1 MPGGKLGPT
10 INLLR
15 VHCDGTPTA
24 AFSRLSAD
32 SYPQQ
37 PDDCLAR
44 AGQWEALV
52 EMQFAYVTAV
62 EKTAEFTG
70 KAGPSLALQEMLN
83 AKLKQIID
91 NEGVLKGLLQQRMEQ
106 LKTLIDQSTRQNAVN
121 NAYGQFDDRSLLLG
135 ELQSDNVV
143 AIKSK
148 SEELQ

>member
-1 MPGGKLGPT
+1 MERQQQ
-10 INLLR
+10 LL
-15 VHCDGTPTA
+15 A
-24 AFSRLSAD
+24 AFQQIHTLSSQMIA
-32 SYPQQ
+32 
-37 PDDCLAR
+37 LAR

-121 NAYGQFDDRSLLLG
+121 TAYGQFDDRSLLLG

>member
-1 MPGGKLGPT
+1 MERQQQ
-10 INLLR
+10 LL
-15 VHCDGTPTA
+15 A
-24 AFSRLSAD
+24 AYQQIHTLSSQMIA
-32 SYPQQ
+32 
-37 PDDCLAR
+37 LAR

-70 KAGPSLALQEMLN
+70 KAGPSLAQQEMLN

-121 NAYGQFDDRSLLLG
+121 TAYGQFDDRSLLLG

>member
-1 MPGGKLGPT
+1 MERQQQ
-10 INLLR
+10 LL
-15 VHCDGTPTA
+15 A
-24 AFSRLSAD
+24 AYQQIHTLSSQMIA
-32 SYPQQ
+32 
-37 PDDCLAR
+37 LAR

-83 AKLKQIID
+83 AKMKQIID

-121 NAYGQFDDRSLLLG
+121 TAYGQFDDRSLLLG

>member
-1 MPGGKLGPT
+1 MERQQQ
-10 INLLR
+10 LL
-15 VHCDGTPTA
+15 A
-24 AFSRLSAD
+24 AYQQIHTLSSQMIA
-32 SYPQQ
+32 
-37 PDDCLAR
+37 LAR

-121 NAYGQFDDRSLLLG
+121 TAYGQFDDRSLLPG

>member
-1 MPGGKLGPT
+1 MERQQQ
-10 INLLR
+10 LL
-15 VHCDGTPTA
+15 A
-24 AFSRLSAD
+24 AYQQIHTLSSQMIA
-32 SYPQQ
+32 
-37 PDDCLAR
+37 LAR

-70 KAGPSLALQEMLN
+70 KAGPSLVLQEMLN

>member
-1 MPGGKLGPT
+1 MMERQQQ
-10 INLLR
+10 LL
-15 VHCDGTPTA
+15 A
-24 AFSRLSAD
+24 AYQQIHTLSSQMIA
-32 SYPQQ
+32 
-37 PDDCLAR
+37 LAR

-121 NAYGQFDDRSLLLG
+121 TAYGQFDDRSLLLG

>member
-1 MPGGKLGPT
+1 MERQQQ
-10 INLLR
+10 LL
-15 VHCDGTPTA
+15 A
-24 AFSRLSAD
+24 AYQQIHTLSSQMIA
-32 SYPQQ
+32 
-37 PDDCLAR
+37 LAR

-52 EMQFAYVTAV
+52 EMHFAYVTAV
-62 EKTAEFTG
+62 EKTAEFNG

-83 AKLKQIID
+83 AKLQQIID

-121 NAYGQFDDRSLLLG
+121 TAYGQFDDRSLLLG

>member
-1 MPGGKLGPT
+1 MERQQQ
-10 INLLR
+10 LL
-15 VHCDGTPTA
+15 A
-24 AFSRLSAD
+24 AYQQIHTLSSQMIA
-32 SYPQQ
+32 
-37 PDDCLAR
+37 LAR

-106 LKTLIDQSTRQNAVN
+106 LKRLIDQSTRQNAVN
-121 NAYGQFDDRSLLLG
+121 TAYGQFDDRSLLLG

>member
-1 MPGGKLGPT
+1 MERQQQ
-10 INLLR
+10 LL
-15 VHCDGTPTA
+15 A
-24 AFSRLSAD
+24 AYQQIHTLSSQMIA
-32 SYPQQ
+32 
-37 PDDCLAR
+37 LAR

-62 EKTAEFTG
+62 EKIAEFTG

>member
-1 MPGGKLGPT
+1 MERQQQ
-10 INLLR
+10 LL
-15 VHCDGTPTA
+15 A
-24 AFSRLSAD
+24 AYQQIHTLS
-32 SYPQQ
+32 SQMIS
-37 PDDCLAR
+37 LAR

-121 NAYGQFDDRSLLLG
+121 TAYGQFDDRSLLLG

>member
-1 MPGGKLGPT
+1 MERQQQ
-10 INLLR
+10 LL
-15 VHCDGTPTA
+15 A
-24 AFSRLSAD
+24 AYQQIHTLSSQMIA
-32 SYPQQ
+32 
-37 PDDCLAR
+37 LAR

-83 AKLKQIID
+83 VKLQQIID

>member
-1 MPGGKLGPT
+1 MERQQQ
-10 INLLR
+10 LL
-15 VHCDGTPTA
+15 A
-24 AFSRLSAD
+24 AYQQIHTLSSQMIA
-32 SYPQQ
+32 
-37 PDDCLAR
+37 LAR

-121 NAYGQFDDRSLLLG
+121 TAYGQFDDRSLLLG

-143 AIKSK
+143 AIKNK

>member
-1 MPGGKLGPT
+1 MERQQQ
-10 INLLR
+10 LL
-15 VHCDGTPTA
+15 A
-24 AFSRLSAD
+24 AYQQIHTLSSQMIA
-32 SYPQQ
+32 
-37 PDDCLAR
+37 LAR

-91 NEGVLKGLLQQRMEQ
+91 NEGVLKRLLQQRMEQ

-121 NAYGQFDDRSLLLG
+121 TAYGQFDDRSLLLG

>member
-1 MPGGKLGPT
+1 MERQQQ
-10 INLLR
+10 LL
-15 VHCDGTPTA
+15 A
-24 AFSRLSAD
+24 AYQQIHTLSSQMIA
-32 SYPQQ
+32 
-37 PDDCLAR
+37 LAR

-91 NEGVLKGLLQQRMEQ
+91 NEGGLKGLLQQRMEQ

-121 NAYGQFDDRSLLLG
+121 TAYGQFDDRSLLLG

>member
-1 MPGGKLGPT
+1 MERQQQ
-10 INLLR
+10 LL
-15 VHCDGTPTA
+15 A
-24 AFSRLSAD
+24 AYQQIHTLSSQMIA
-32 SYPQQ
+32 
-37 PDDCLAR
+37 LAR

-143 AIKSK
+143 AIKNK

>member
-1 MPGGKLGPT
+1 MERQQQ
-10 INLLR
+10 LL
-15 VHCDGTPTA
+15 A
-24 AFSRLSAD
+24 AYQQIHTLSSQMIA
-32 SYPQQ
+32 
-37 PDDCLAR
+37 LAR

-70 KAGPSLALQEMLN
+70 KAGPSLALQDMLN

-121 NAYGQFDDRSLLLG
+121 TAYGQFDDRSLLLG

>member
-1 MPGGKLGPT
+1 MERQQQ
-10 INLLR
+10 LL
-15 VHCDGTPTA
+15 A
-24 AFSRLSAD
+24 AYHQIHTLSSQMIA
-32 SYPQQ
+32 
-37 PDDCLAR
+37 LAR

>member
-1 MPGGKLGPT
+1 MERQQQ
-10 INLLR
+10 LL
-15 VHCDGTPTA
+15 A
-24 AFSRLSAD
+24 AYQQIHTLSSQMIA
-32 SYPQQ
+32 
-37 PDDCLAR
+37 LAS

-121 NAYGQFDDRSLLLG
+121 TAYGQFDDRSLLLG

>member
-1 MPGGKLGPT
+1 MERQQQ
-10 INLLR
+10 LL
-15 VHCDGTPTA
+15 A
-24 AFSRLSAD
+24 AYQQIQTLSSQMIA
-32 SYPQQ
+32 
-37 PDDCLAR
+37 LAR

-121 NAYGQFDDRSLLLG
+121 TAYGQFDDRSLLLG

>member
-1 MPGGKLGPT
+1 MERQQQ
-10 INLLR
+10 LL
-15 VHCDGTPTA
+15 A
-24 AFSRLSAD
+24 AYQQIHTLSSQMIA
-32 SYPQQ
+32 
-37 PDDCLAR
+37 LAR

-70 KAGPSLALQEMLN
+70 KAVPSLALQEMLN

-121 NAYGQFDDRSLLLG
+121 TAYGQFDDRSLLLG

>member
-1 MPGGKLGPT
+1 MERQQQ
-10 INLLR
+10 LL
-15 VHCDGTPTA
+15 A
-24 AFSRLSAD
+24 AYQQIHTLSSQMIA
-32 SYPQQ
+32 
-37 PDDCLAR
+37 LAR

-70 KAGPSLALQEMLN
+70 KAGPSPALQEMLN

-106 LKTLIDQSTRQNAVN
+106 LKTLIDHSTRQNAVN
-121 NAYGQFDDRSLLLG
+121 TAYGQFDDRSLLPG

>member
-1 MPGGKLGPT
+1 MERQQQ
-10 INLLR
+10 LL
-15 VHCDGTPTA
+15 A
-24 AFSRLSAD
+24 AYQQILTLSSQMIA
-32 SYPQQ
+32 
-37 PDDCLAR
+37 LAR

-83 AKLKQIID
+83 AKLQQIID

-121 NAYGQFDDRSLLLG
+121 TAYGQFDDRSLLLG

>member
-1 MPGGKLGPT
+1 MERQQQ
-10 INLLR
+10 LL
-15 VHCDGTPTA
+15 A
-24 AFSRLSAD
+24 AYQQIHTLSSQMIA
-32 SYPQQ
+32 
-37 PDDCLAR
+37 LAR

-83 AKLKQIID
+83 AKLQQIID
-91 NEGVLKGLLQQRMEQ
+91 NEGALKGLLQQRMEQ

-121 NAYGQFDDRSLLLG
+121 TAYGQFDDRSLLLG

>member
-1 MPGGKLGPT
+1 MERQQQ
-10 INLLR
+10 LL
-15 VHCDGTPTA
+15 A
-24 AFSRLSAD
+24 AYQQIHTLSSQMIA
-32 SYPQQ
+32 
-37 PDDCLAR
+37 LAR

-62 EKTAEFTG
+62 EKTAKFTG

-83 AKLKQIID
+83 AKLQQIID

-121 NAYGQFDDRSLLLG
+121 TAYGQFDDRSLLLG

>member
-1 MPGGKLGPT
+1 MERQQQ
-10 INLLR
+10 LL
-15 VHCDGTPTA
+15 A
-24 AFSRLSAD
+24 AYQQIHTLSSRMIA
-32 SYPQQ
+32 
-37 PDDCLAR
+37 LAR

-121 NAYGQFDDRSLLLG
+121 TAYGQFDDRSLLLG

>member
-1 MPGGKLGPT
+1 MERQQQ
-10 INLLR
+10 LL
-15 VHCDGTPTA
+15 A
-24 AFSRLSAD
+24 AYQQIHTLSSQMIA
-32 SYPQQ
+32 
-37 PDDCLAR
+37 LAR

-62 EKTAEFTG
+62 EKTADFTG

-121 NAYGQFDDRSLLLG
+121 TAYGQFDDRSLLLG

>member
-1 MPGGKLGPT
+1 MERQQ
-10 INLLR
+10 LL
-15 VHCDGTPTA
+15 A
-24 AFSRLSAD
+24 AYQQIHTLSSQMIA
-32 SYPQQ
+32 
-37 PDDCLAR
+37 LAR

-121 NAYGQFDDRSLLLG
+121 TAYGQFDDRSLLLG

>member
-1 MPGGKLGPT
+1 MERQQQ
-10 INLLR
+10 LL
-15 VHCDGTPTA
+15 A
-24 AFSRLSAD
+24 AYQQIHTLSSQMIA
-32 SYPQQ
+32 
-37 PDDCLAR
+37 LAR

-91 NEGVLKGLLQQRMEQ
+91 NEGVLKVLLQQRMEQ

-121 NAYGQFDDRSLLLG
+121 TAYGQFDDRSLLLG

>member
-1 MPGGKLGPT
+1 MERQQQ
-10 INLLR
+10 LL
-15 VHCDGTPTA
+15 A
-24 AFSRLSAD
+24 AYQQIHTLSSQMIA
-32 SYPQQ
+32 
-37 PDDCLAR
+37 LAR

-83 AKLKQIID
+83 AKLQQIIE

-121 NAYGQFDDRSLLLG
+121 TAYGQFDDRSLLLG

>member
-1 MPGGKLGPT
+1 MERQQQ
-10 INLLR
+10 LL
-15 VHCDGTPTA
+15 A
-24 AFSRLSAD
+24 AYQQIHTLSSQMIA
-32 SYPQQ
+32 
-37 PDDCLAR
+37 LAR

-83 AKLKQIID
+83 AKLQQIID
-91 NEGVLKGLLQQRMEQ
+91 NEGLLKGLLQQRMEQ

-121 NAYGQFDDRSLLLG
+121 TAYGQFDDRSLLLG

>member
-1 MPGGKLGPT
+1 MERQQQ
-10 INLLR
+10 LL
-15 VHCDGTPTA
+15 A
-24 AFSRLSAD
+24 AFQQIHTLSSQMIA
-32 SYPQQ
+32 
-37 PDDCLAR
+37 LAR

-121 NAYGQFDDRSLLLG
+121 NAYGQFDDRSG
-135 ELQSDNVV
+135 CDNRHCCRRQ
-143 AIKSK
+143 K
-148 SEELQ
+148 

>member
-1 MPGGKLGPT
+1 MERQQQ
-10 INLLR
+10 LL
-15 VHCDGTPTA
+15 A
-24 AFSRLSAD
+24 AYQQIHTLSSQMIA
-32 SYPQQ
+32 
-37 PDDCLAR
+37 LAR

-91 NEGVLKGLLQQRMEQ
+91 NEGILKGLLQQRMEQ

-121 NAYGQFDDRSLLLG
+121 TAYGQFDDRSLLLG

>member
-1 MPGGKLGPT
+1 MERQQQ
-10 INLLR
+10 LL
-15 VHCDGTPTA
+15 A
-24 AFSRLSAD
+24 AYQQIHTLSSQMIA
-32 SYPQQ
+32 
-37 PDDCLAR
+37 LAR

-52 EMQFAYVTAV
+52 EMQFAYVTAG

-121 NAYGQFDDRSLLLG
+121 TAYGQFDDRSLLLG

>member
-1 MPGGKLGPT
+1 MERQQQ
-10 INLLR
+10 LL
-15 VHCDGTPTA
+15 A
-24 AFSRLSAD
+24 AYQQIHTLSSQMIA
-32 SYPQQ
+32 
-37 PDDCLAR
+37 LAR

-121 NAYGQFDDRSLLLG
+121 TAYGQFARSFAPAWRTA
-135 ELQSDNVV
+135 VR
-143 AIKSK
+143 
-148 SEELQ
+148 

>member
-1 MPGGKLGPT
+1 MERQQQ
-10 INLLR
+10 LL
-15 VHCDGTPTA
+15 A
-24 AFSRLSAD
+24 AYQQIHTLSSQMIA
-32 SYPQQ
+32 
-37 PDDCLAR
+37 LAR

-106 LKTLIDQSTRQNAVN
+106 LKKLIDQSTRQNAVN

>member
-1 MPGGKLGPT
+1 MERQQQ
-10 INLLR
+10 LL
-15 VHCDGTPTA
+15 A
-24 AFSRLSAD
+24 AYQQIHTLSSQMIA
-32 SYPQQ
+32 
-37 PDDCLAR
+37 LAR

-83 AKLKQIID
+83 AKLQQIID
-91 NEGVLKGLLQQRMEQ
+91 NEGILKGLLQQRMEQ

-121 NAYGQFDDRSLLLG
+121 TAYGQFDDRSLLLG

>member
-1 MPGGKLGPT
+1 MERQQQ
-10 INLLR
+10 LL
-15 VHCDGTPTA
+15 A
-24 AFSRLSAD
+24 AYQQIHTLSSQMIA
-32 SYPQQ
+32 
-37 PDDCLAR
+37 LAR

-83 AKLKQIID
+83 AKLQQIID